1 MQLKDIIS
9 TLMLSDFYFN
19 LPLLERKQE
28 VFRLWALYGSKLP
41 AASQWPYALTTCPQG
56 YKINYPK
63 L

>member
-9 TLMLSDFYFN
+9 TLMLSDFYFS

-28 VFRLWALYGSKLP
+28 VFRLWALYGAKLP
-41 AASQWPYALTTCPQG
+41 TASQWPYAPTIDPQSYEG
-56 YKINYPK
+56 HYPK